1 MHRRAY
7 RNLEYPGAA
16 SRADELRERLDGVVP
31 DIRRR
36 SDDGVIL
43 AGAASVE
50 EAVSAEDGSS
60 GGEFVVGGVE
70 VDGFGCG
77 CERGGYRD
85 LLEAVFADL
94 VVRRLLAELLVE
106 RLRLAMRRGREERG
120 QRRLLGF
127 FFDDSRIHMR

>member
-16 SRADELRERLDGVVP
+16 SRADELREGLDGVVS
-31 DIRRR
+31 DEGVGRR

-70 VDGFGCG
+70 VDGGFGCG
-77 CERGGYRD
+77 CERGGSTD
-85 LLEAVFADL
+85 LVEAVFADL
-94 VVRRLLAELLVE
+94 VVRRLLVELLVE
-106 RLRLAMRRGREERG
+106 
-120 QRRLLGF
+120 
-127 FFDDSRIHMR
+127 